1 MKLRTTIV
9 SLTGLMLSIA
19 AVAGE
24 QHRRVEIIIDDNEG
38 APITF
43 DSESAGFDPLELQL
57 GESRSV
63 VDEDGNTVF
72 IVRTESG
79 FDIESNGQR
88 VSVPDPASLDGAHID
103 IVTDVSDEEAQVMR
117 QIVIERMHEQHEIDV
132 LQDADMDEDVEV
144 EHEIRIVREVVNDTN

>member
-24 QHRRVEIIIDDNEG
+24 QHRRVEIVIDVDEN

-43 DSESAGFDPLELQL
+43 DSDAAGFDPLELQL

-63 VDEDGNTVF
+63 IDEDGNTVF
-72 IVRTESG
+72 IVRTEDG
-79 FDIESNGQR
+79 FDIQSNGQR
-88 VSVPDPASLDGAHID
+88 VSVPDPESLVGEHVAIEAH
-103 IVTDVSDEEAQVMR
+103 VSDKAVRRIVVERLHEEEHEVH
-117 QIVIERMHEQHEIDV
+117 VMHE
-132 LQDADMDEDVEV
+132 ADTDQDVEV